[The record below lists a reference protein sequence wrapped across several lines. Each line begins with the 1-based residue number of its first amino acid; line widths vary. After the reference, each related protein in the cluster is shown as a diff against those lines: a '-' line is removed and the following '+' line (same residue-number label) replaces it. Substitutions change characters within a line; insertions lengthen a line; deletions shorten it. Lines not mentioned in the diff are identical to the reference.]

1 MKKLL
6 VLLAFLLLP
15 LTLSAGESQERFWFC
30 RQNGNVGDNLTMAIT
45 GVWADNYPNHY
56 DERERAFEQHV
67 LEVTEDAFVPSFQ
80 AKCREY
86 VDESNAEK
94 HREVEIKTAQRYN
107 ANVLEL
113 QWRWTPDVGEGKR
126 RDAEGP

>member
-6 VLLAFLLLP
+6 VLLSFLLLP
-15 LTLSAGESQERFWFC
+15 LTLSAGELEERFWFC
-30 RQNGNVGDNLTMAIT
+30 RQNGNVGENLTMAIT
-45 GVWADNYPNHY
+45 DVWADNYPNHY
-56 DERERAFEQHV
+56 DEREQAFERHV
-67 LEVTEDAFVPSFQ
+67 LEITEGAFQPSFQ

-86 VDESNAEK
+86 HVRADAEK
-94 HREVEIKTAQRYN
+94 HRKVEIKTAQRYN

-113 QWRWTPDVGEGKR
+113 EWRWTPDVGEGKR